1 MTCCFAYAN
10 HSGWCE
16 VTCWSDW
23 KWNISLLILL
33 KSSLY
38 ELLNVPFSFLQIYML
53 LLLLFKID
61 PTNELDQ
68 RKQNYFKSWLEFS
81 DGSMNSAVGSNDIC
95 FIFWQRILYWF
106 WYLLI
111 LSNITDSRLI
121 WWLITWS
128 WWVKVFM
135 FDWTDWCSDAK
146 ESLNSDLPG
155 KLSPPVLWMLQMILV
170 AEKPEDHTH
179 VWYHVICQQSVKFC
193 DVLKGRSQLRFWPF
207 AVKLLHWEL
216 LLRWLKITIQRAW
229 GSYWWSMWCILC
241 WQLGFVPSTS
251 RPEKPFEEQA
261 LLWRLLH
268 SKRIMLLVFWIA

>member
-1 MTCCFAYAN
+1 
-10 HSGWCE
+10 
-16 VTCWSDW
+16 
-23 KWNISLLILL
+23 
-33 KSSLY
+33 
-38 ELLNVPFSFLQIYML
+38 ML

-61 PTNELDQ
+61 PIDELDL

-81 DGSMNSAVGSNDIC
+81 DGSMNSTVGSNDIC
-95 FIFWQRILYWF
+95 FIFWQRILYCF

-111 LSNITDSRLI
+111 LSNMTDSRLI
-121 WWLITWS
+121 WWWLITWS
-128 WWVKVFM
+128 WWVKVFK

-179 VWYHVICQQSVKFC
+179 VWYHVICPQSVKFC
-193 DVLKGRSQLRFWPF
+193 DTLTGRLQLRFWPF
-207 AVKLLHWEL
+207 AVKLLLWEL
-216 LLRWLKITIQRAW
+216 LLRWLKIKIQAERAW

-251 RPEKPFEEQA
+251 RPEKLFEEQA

-268 SKRIMLLVFWIA
+268 SKRMNCCWYFELPKKMARPTSLIFWPQL

>member
-1 MTCCFAYAN
+1 M
-10 HSGWCE
+10 
-16 VTCWSDW
+16 
-23 KWNISLLILL
+23 
-33 KSSLY
+33 
-38 ELLNVPFSFLQIYML
+38 
-53 LLLLFKID
+53 
-61 PTNELDQ
+61 
-68 RKQNYFKSWLEFS
+68 SWLKFS

-111 LSNITDSRLI
+111 LSNITDSRLL

-179 VWYHVICQQSVKFC
+179 VWCHVICQQSVKFC
-193 DVLKGRSQLRFWPF
+193 DVLKGRLQLRFWPF
-207 AVKLLHWEL
+207 AVKLLFLRTAAAMVEDQDTSWACLGLWLMVHVMYFVLTTGFCSQHIQTRKAFWRTSIALTLTTQQENEL
-216 LLRWLKITIQRAW
+216 
-229 GSYWWSMWCILC
+229 
-241 WQLGFVPSTS
+241 
-251 RPEKPFEEQA
+251 
-261 LLWRLLH
+261 
-268 SKRIMLLVFWIA
+268 LLVFWIA